1 MNNSGQHN
9 DAYRHIRLHGLG
21 DVLREHR
28 RSRPQQIALVDGSM
42 EISWPQLDRR
52 VNQLANLLIARNVGE
67 GDRILWLGQNSFRLL
82 ETLLAAAK
90 IGAMICPI
98 NWRQSAAEMA
108 AILED
113 YAPAIVLWQEANLS
127 ELVETIRQQTD
138 HQTLWIQHDSAQDD
152 PQGYEALLAAA
163 PATDPERDI
172 HPDTPV
178 VAMYTA
184 AFDGRPNAA
193 LLSQSAF
200 LYQSLMI
207 AYGQTI
213 NEATVY
219 LNSGPLFHL
228 GTMLSTIA
236 TFCFGG
242 KNVFTAR
249 VDAEDMLQPIEAQKV
264 THAFVVQP
272 TLQQIRDIN
281 AAGKYDTSSLWSA
294 PDAPE
299 WKSPLVMPV
308 DAPFN
313 KEARVY
319 GQTEVMGFVT
329 MGWLGGAGAG
339 RVSPLS
345 QILIMDEDG
354 NEKAPNEP
362 GEIAIRGVQVM
373 NGYLDRDDENQ
384 RRSRNGWHRTND
396 LGMRLEDGS
405 IAFVGPKT
413 TMIKSGVENI
423 YPAEVEACLR
433 QHPAVND
440 VCVIGVPD
448 PKWQQNVKALIVADK
463 THTVTAEQ
471 LIEHCREHLAS
482 YKKPKL
488 VEFIDQL
495 PRSSDGQINRAQ
507 VDDTYG
513 GGGYPST
520 S

>member
-1 MNNSGQHN
+1 VSHFEQSNS
-9 DAYRHIRLHGLG
+9 AYQHIRLHGLG

-28 RSRPQQIALVDGSM
+28 RSRPQQTAVVD
-42 EISWPQLDRR
+42 EQFELNWPQLDSR
-52 VNQLANLLIARNVGE
+52 VNQLANFFITQKLGQ

-90 IGAMICPI
+90 IGAMLCPV
-98 NWRQSAAEMA
+98 NWRQSPAEMTA
-108 AILED
+108 VVDD
-113 YAPAIVLWQEANLS
+113 YAPAIVLWQA
-127 ELVETIRQQTD
+127 TD
-138 HQTLWIQHDSAQDD
+138 LADLAAEVREKSTHQARWIQHDGDTTEQQS
-152 PQGYEALLAAA
+152 YEALIASV
-163 PATDPERDI
+163 PDTDPDLDI

-213 NEATVY
+213 NESSVY

-228 GTMLSTIA
+228 GTMLSTMA

-249 VDAEDMLQPIEAQKV
+249 VDAEEMLQLIETQKV

-272 TLQQIRDIN
+272 TLMQIREIN

-329 MGWLGGAGAG
+329 MGWLGGGGAG
-339 RVSPLS
+339 RVSPLA
-345 QILIMDEDG
+345 QVRILDDEG
-354 NEKAPNEP
+354 NERAPNEA
-362 GEIAIRGVQVM
+362 GEIAVRGVQVM
-373 NGYLDRDDENQ
+373 NGYLDRDAENN
-384 RRSRNGWHRTND
+384 RRSRDGWHRTND
-396 LGMRLEDGS
+396 LGMRLDDGS

-413 TMIKSGVENI
+413 TMIKSGAENI

-433 QHPAVND
+433 KHPAVND

-448 PKWQQNVKALIVADK
+448 PKWQQNVKAVVVVDSAQE
-463 THTVTAEQ
+463 VTAEV

-488 VEFIDQL
+488 VEFVTQL
-495 PRSSDGQINRAQ
+495 PRGGDGQINRTQ
-507 VDDTYG
+507 VDKDHG
-513 GGGYPST
+513 GGGYPAT